1 MAENGKKGNIG
12 TRSTPSDGPRA
23 KSTGAKPCGSGND
36 SGRGTK
42 NPVK

>member
-12 TRSTPSDGPRA
+12 TRA